1 MNKSPQQMRND
12 AILPRHL
19 VLTEPDAVIPLI
31 KPGSVV
37 QTNGTTSNK
46 VLTPY
51 IPLSFNQGR

>member
-1 MNKSPQQMRND
+1 MRND